1 MKYLDLNLTKY
12 VQDTHEKSYQVLM
25 KYFKDELNKL
35 RHIRGRG

>member
-12 VQDTHEKSYQVLM
+12 VQDTHEKSYQILM

-35 RHIRGRG
+35 RHIHGHG